1 MNEIECPYCRAEQEY
16 NGDGLSDDE
25 SEEVQCEICEKNFM
39 ITACVSVSYDSR
51 KCDCLNGAE
60 HRFQDTRS
68 FPRITYGKIRM
79 KCDYCELVKTREATE
94 REIAEHGNWPDVQ
107 PKVITPGPGPV

>member
-1 MNEIECPYCRAEQEY
+1 MDEIECPYCQHTWNY
-16 NGDGLSDDE
+16 DGDGLGDDE
-25 SEEVQCEICEKNFM
+25 SEECQCEKCEKSFM
-39 ITACVSVSYDSR
+39 IKASVSISYESTACP
-51 KCDCLNGAE
+51 CLNGE
-60 HRFQDTRS
+60 DHKFVDTRS